1 MCGFVGY
8 LDNKID
14 KKILKK
20 MNDKIIHRGPDQEG
34 YYIDNFIGLGHRR
47 LSIIDLE
54 NGIQPI
60 YNEDKTKVIVF
71 NGEIYNYQELKE
83 ELIKLNHTF
92 LTNSD
97 TEVLIH
103 VYEEWKYDLTKK
115 LRGMF
120 AFAIWDKNEKELFL
134 ARDQW

>member
-97 TEVLIH
+97 TEVLINE
-103 VYEEWKYDLTKK
+103 YEEWK
-115 LRGMF
+115 
-120 AFAIWDKNEKELFL
+120 
-134 ARDQW
+134 